1 MHELE
6 RGWAALALALVLAV
20 SGWSASARAQES
32 DDEAARRHF
41 RLGQAHYEN
50 GEFAEAAT
58 EFDEAYRLS
67 QRPQLLYNVY
77 VAYRDSGDMPHAAH
91 ALRLYLDLV
100 PDAENASQLRARLA
114 AMERVLAS
122 QTTATSTDT
131 STDTSTTGDTTTTAT
146 DTSTDT
152 TTTTDTTDTSTT
164 EGGSTGSEPPP
175 PPAASSGGGFGSS
188 PVGWIVA
195 GVGVAAIVGG
205 IITGAMALDAQST
218 LDTQCGADRHSC
230 PPGFESTRD
239 TGRALGAATDGLL
252 IGGGLLVATG
262 VVLLFVLDGGS
273 SEPSPVSAAC
283 DGTGCAAFVS
293 GTF

>member
-1 MHELE
+1 MHEFG
-6 RGWAALALALVLAV
+6 RGWAALALALALAF
-20 SGWSASARAQES
+20 SGWSSSARAQES

-58 EFDEAYRLS
+58 EFDEAYLLS

-100 PDAENASQLRARLA
+100 PDAENAAQLRARLV
-114 AMERVLAS
+114 AMERVLAT
-122 QTTATSTDT
+122 QATTTTTDT
-131 STDTSTTGDTTTTAT
+131 STDSSTTGDTTTTTT

-152 TTTTDTTDTSTT
+152 TTTGDSTTTTTTTDGTTDTA
-164 EGGSTGSEPPP
+164 PP

-218 LDTQCGADRHSC
+218 LDNQCGADRRSC
-230 PPGFESTRD
+230 PPGFESTRN
-239 TGRALGAATDGLL
+239 TGQALSAATDGLL
-252 IGGGLLVATG
+252 IGGGVLVATG

>member
-1 MHELE
+1 MHELG
-6 RGWAALALALVLAV
+6 RGWAALALALAFAV

-32 DDEAARRHF
+32 DDDAARRHF

-100 PDAENASQLRARLA
+100 PDAENASQLRARLT

-122 QTTATSTDT
+122 QTTTTTTTSTDT
-131 STDTSTTGDTTTTAT
+131 STDTSTPGDTTTTTT

-152 TTTTDTTDTSTT
+152 TTPSDTTTSTSDTTTDTT
-164 EGGSTGSEPPP
+164 
-175 PPAASSGGGFGSS
+175 PPAASGGGGFGSS

-218 LDTQCGADRHSC
+218 LDNQCGPDRRSC
-230 PPGFESTRD
+230 PAGFESTRN
-239 TGRALGAATDGLL
+239 TGQALGAATDGLL
-252 IGGGLLVATG
+252 IGGGVLVATG